1 MRYELQWDRGPSA
14 VIDVQQRDDAFLL
27 RYDSPFRLTL
37 RPMLESPGSPYD
49 LQEPVARLHYRGHP
63 NRGLRV
69 LELEG
74 DETPAYDAELTV
86 EGKPVGRVTSAV
98 SADGEC

>member
-37 RPMLESPGSPYD
+37 RPMLESPGTPYD
-49 LQEPVARLHYRGHP
+49 LQEPVA
-63 NRGLRV
+63 
-69 LELEG
+69 
-74 DETPAYDAELTV
+74 
-86 EGKPVGRVTSAV
+86 
-98 SADGEC
+98 